1 MQFLFR
7 NRWIAFVWA
16 FSVLGSIAMF
26 VSDDGGS
33 SKLQESISRIGGG
46 GDTDKADVGGSAI
59 SRPKLRADG
68 TPDDGFASEDEVS
81 LTEEER
87 EAKAQRLAAAEAAA
101 KQAAAKALAEP
112 VE

>member
-33 SKLQESISRIGGG
+33 STLQDSISRISGGA
-46 GDTDKADVGGSAI
+46 DKAEETGSAI
-59 SRPKLRADG
+59 RKPKLRADG
-68 TPDDGFASEDEVS
+68 TADDGFASDDEVS

-87 EAKAQRLAAAEAAA
+87 EAKAMRIAAAEAAA